1 MQKTMNAVVYYA
13 PNDVRIEQVPIPDCG
28 DGEIRVKVDACAVCG
43 SDLKAYRFGNPR
55 IKPPLVIGHEFTG
68 IVETIGKHVDGFLL
82 GDRVVMAVAVSCG
95 ACYYCRQGWPN
106 LCAESAVMGFGYPGG
121 MAKYV
126 TIPAKAVRNGHVVKV
141 PQSIAPEYA
150 ALAESVGCVVN
161 AMENCQVRE
170 NDTVVVIGAGTMGM
184 INACAAR
191 EFGAKKVI
199 LVNRSETRLQRAKLF
214 GFDLLVHSDT
224 QDVAP
229 TILELTGG
237 VGADVVIATAP
248 AADTQ
253 ELALELVRKRGT
265 VCLYASLAVGQHI
278 LSLDSRKIHYGEVR
292 VVGTSDC
299 TARQVEKAVSL
310 LVDRKIPAEK
320 LVTNILPLDQVLR
333 AFELMQRGEALR
345 VVLKP

>member
-1 MQKTMNAVVYYA
+1 
-13 PNDVRIEQVPIPDCG
+13 
-28 DGEIRVKVDACAVCG
+28 
-43 SDLKAYRFGNPR
+43 
-55 IKPPLVIGHEFTG
+55 
-68 IVETIGKHVDGFLL
+68 
-82 GDRVVMAVAVSCG
+82 
-95 ACYYCRQGWPN
+95 
-106 LCAESAVMGFGYPGG
+106 
-121 MAKYV
+121 
-126 TIPAKAVRNGHVVKV
+126 
-141 PQSIAPEYA
+141 
-150 ALAESVGCVVN
+150 
-161 AMENCQVRE
+161 
-170 NDTVVVIGAGTMGM
+170 MGM